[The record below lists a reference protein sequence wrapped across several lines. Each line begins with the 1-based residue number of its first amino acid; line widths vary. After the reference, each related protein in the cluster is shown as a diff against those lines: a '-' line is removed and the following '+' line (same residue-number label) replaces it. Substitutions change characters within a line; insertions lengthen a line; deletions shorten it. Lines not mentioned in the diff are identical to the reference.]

1 MLTCEILRLLG
12 IVVGWIPKHWLSN
25 AGDGRARQDALE
37 DARDAGKRD
46 FLGFMDR
53 WRTEVERDNPHKT
66 ANEFTVKC
74 ASFRQEGTKIRDD
87 YGDAFRAL
95 VGSLSGLRDSEVEEI
110 DSKTN
115 EMIGRQK
122 LLAAIDAVMNFG
134 REH

>member
-1 MLTCEILRLLG
+1 MLTCAILPLLG
-12 IVVGWIPKHWLSN
+12 IVVGWFANHWLSN
-25 AGDGRARQDALE
+25 ARDRRARQYALE
-37 DARDAGKRD
+37 DARDARKRD

-122 LLAAIDAVMNFG
+122 LLAAIDAVMNFV